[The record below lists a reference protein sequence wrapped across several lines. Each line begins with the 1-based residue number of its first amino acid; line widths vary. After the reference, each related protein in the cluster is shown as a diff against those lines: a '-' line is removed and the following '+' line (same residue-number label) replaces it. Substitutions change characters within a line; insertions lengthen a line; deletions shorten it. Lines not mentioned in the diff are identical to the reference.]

1 MEAKRQSV
9 LISSLHGYSVYL
21 NTVPIQEVEKMIELH
36 NKIISSNNFW
46 NLINTDVVPIKTAF
60 FTLLTSMIDTNVM
73 LQNEKKRTVT
83 SIVNSLDEMY
93 PPLSSA
99 VWKSMHTAM
108 NNIKDW
114 YSVINIEKLFLPKLY
129 RVLQNGG
136 QCCASDIYPYLLP
149 FISQFPKLSV
159 DPHHLYTNFFTNMR
173 QGFSVQSVRT
183 DHYEALA
190 VTTSFVECF
199 GYYILLNVN
208 NQDLINALLS
218 EQLMPLLEMCLKE
231 DGPLAQIFSYEIT
244 HLIRYWSKNRY
255 NKDYKS
261 YICLMEEF
269 WRNLNT
275 LFTSPVNISSQTAF
289 LITLRMGS
297 EHGRKNLEMKLCNS
311 GENIMNQS
319 QTQNVENDTDVK
331 FLAELKTF
339 VNSICVKCFNQITEK
354 GYITY
359 LNKLIAHFE
368 GDHAFENLFELLNA
382 QMNFFNFYNEILR
395 SWLLEQRQDIED
407 ITELMFNLMKYMNH
421 SERNEIMES
430 LTEVRVNSSFV
441 FFLPHI
447 VYM

>member
-99 VWKSMHTAM
+99 VWKSMHTAI

-183 DHYEALA
+183 DRYEALA
-190 VTTSFVECF
+190 
-199 GYYILLNVN
+199 
-208 NQDLINALLS
+208 
-218 EQLMPLLEMCLKE
+218 
-231 DGPLAQIFSYEIT
+231 
-244 HLIRYWSKNRY
+244 
-255 NKDYKS
+255 
-261 YICLMEEF
+261 
-269 WRNLNT
+269 
-275 LFTSPVNISSQTAF
+275 
-289 LITLRMGS
+289 
-297 EHGRKNLEMKLCNS
+297 
-311 GENIMNQS
+311 
-319 QTQNVENDTDVK
+319 
-331 FLAELKTF
+331 
-339 VNSICVKCFNQITEK
+339 
-354 GYITY
+354 
-359 LNKLIAHFE
+359 
-368 GDHAFENLFELLNA
+368 
-382 QMNFFNFYNEILR
+382 
-395 SWLLEQRQDIED
+395 
-407 ITELMFNLMKYMNH
+407 
-421 SERNEIMES
+421 
-430 LTEVRVNSSFV
+430 
-441 FFLPHI
+441 
-447 VYM
+447 